1 MVSANHA
8 LSNSAQVQTNGRP
21 KFLCCNMN
29 QSHLNTSYAITT
41 QDIVFAAFY
50 SFIVFFGV
58 LGNALVIVIVRKTRS
73 SHTPTDYLLTN
84 LAVADLVTLLFCPGF
99 YELVI
104 DDLQLLVDS
113 SFLRDIICKLFLGNA
128 VVCIA
133 FDASVINLCVIAVER
148 FLAIAKPFNSDWNLT
163 RRQAGLA
170 VALIWMTAITSS
182 FPDILWTKYDKNETT
197 SDISAARVYRPCM
210 RPWAVYH
217 HSSNVKIYIV
227 VHAVTLIIVPSI
239 IISFS
244 YISAFISIKRSPSAP
259 ASCEP
264 SREQNSRRLLKLLIS
279 LAAAFCVL
287 CLPFAGFFFY
297 VASLDQRQL
306 SYRSTSLTLI
316 HSIVRLLI
324 FSNSFVNP
332 LLYAAQSTNY
342 RDTFKGLCCK
352 INSHGVAVRKTN
364 NVTSR
369 TRRCKEDET
378 VV

>member
-1 MVSANHA
+1 
-8 LSNSAQVQTNGRP
+8 
-21 KFLCCNMN
+21 MN
-29 QSHLNTSYAITT
+29 QSHFNSSYTAITT
-41 QDIVFAAFY
+41 QEIVFIAFY
-50 SFIVFFGV
+50 SFIAFFGV
-58 LGNALVIVIVRKTRS
+58 LGNVLVIVIVRKTRS

-99 YELVI
+99 YELAI
-104 DDLQLLVDS
+104 DDLQLLDKVGF
-113 SFLRDIICKLFLGNA
+113 SFLKDIICKMFLGNA

-148 FLAIAKPFNSDWNLT
+148 FLAIVRPFNSDWNLT

-170 VALIWMTAITSS
+170 VALIWVMAVTSS
-182 FPDILWTKYDKNETT
+182 FPDILWTKYDNKATT
-197 SDISAARVYRPCM
+197 SDLSARLYPCM
-210 RPWAVYH
+210 RPWTVYH

-227 VHAVTLIIVPSI
+227 IHVVTLIIVPSI
-239 IISFS
+239 VISFS
-244 YISAFISIKRSPSAP
+244 YISVFISIKRSPSAP

-264 SREQNSRRLLKLLIS
+264 SREQSSRRLLKLLIS

-287 CLPFAGFFFY
+287 CLPFAGFFLY
-297 VASLDQRQL
+297 VALLDQRQL
-306 SYRSTSLTLI
+306 RHRSASLTLI

-342 RDTFKGLCCK
+342 RDTLKGLCCK
-352 INSHGVAVRKTN
+352 INLHGDAVRETN

-369 TRRCKEDET
+369 TRRCEEADA